1 MVDACDMNQFLSI
14 LPKEEIQR
22 LLSLEMF
29 DEFEELH
36 LKCAHYMLLC
46 AFNGTCCPLSS
57 SLSLPPSPTPVSCL
71 EAGMKLELEACRSTS
86 DQWKV
91 NRYCLY

>member
-14 LPKEEIQR
+14 FPIEEIQR

-46 AFNGTCCPLSS
+46 AFNGTCCTLSS
-57 SLSLPPSPTPVSCL
+57 SLSLPLSPPLVSYL
-71 EAGMKLELEACRSTS
+71 EPEMKLELGACRPISN
-86 DQWKV
+86 QWKL
-91 NRYCLY
+91 NRY